1 MKRIEKNAKNLSGLS
16 ESVVHVWQ
24 FRIDEAGRAAPGVL
38 ASKLSTDELK
48 RAENFRV
55 REAARQFVV
64 CRAVL
69 RIILGRYL
77 GIPAED
83 VCFAYSDKGKPYLR
97 DSTSR
102 ISFNLSHSENICMV
116 GLSVQA
122 MLGIDVEQIQ
132 YGPDYEEVA
141 SATLSA
147 EEIANLEGA
156 THPDHRTEVFFE
168 CWTRREACMKASG
181 EGLSGQ
187 SRGVLLNPG
196 WTILNFSPYPGYSA
210 AIALSKRPVQ
220 LDLWHWRPSGISFV
234 DRLCDL

>member
-1 MKRIEKNAKNLSGLS
+1 MKRIEKNAKHLSRLS
-16 ESVVHVWQ
+16 ESVVHVWR

-38 ASKLSTDELK
+38 AGKLSTDELK
-48 RAENFRV
+48 RAQSFRV

-77 GIPAED
+77 GIPAEEIR
-83 VCFAYSDKGKPYLR
+83 FAYCNKGKPYLR

-147 EEIANLEGA
+147 EEIANLKV
-156 THPDHRTEVFFE
+156 TNPDRRTEVFFE

-181 EGLSGQ
+181 EGLSGH

-210 AIALSKRPVQ
+210 AIALSKTPVQ
-220 LDLWHWRPSGISFV
+220 LDLWHWQPSGICFV
-234 DRLCDL
+234 DRLCEL